1 MSRYVL
7 SPSARV
13 DLEQIWD
20 YTCDRWGDDQAE
32 KYVREIQRAIERV
45 VANPEI
51 GRACDEVRPGYRK
64 HAVGTHT
71 LYYRIAGIDV
81 IDVIDVVRIL
91 HQRMDIDRHLD

>member
-7 SPSARV
+7 SPAARA
-13 DLEQIWD
+13 DLEEIWG

-45 VANPEI
+45 VGNPGI
-51 GRACDEVRPGYRK
+51 GRACDEVRPDYRK

-71 LYYRIAGIDV
+71 LYYRIASVDM
-81 IDVIDVVRIL
+81 IDVVRIL
-91 HQRMDIDRHLD
+91 HQRMDIDRHFD